1 MEKSIA
7 DLFEIIKNGMELGNI
22 DIVNYPP
29 LTLAY
34 IGDAIYEIVVRT
46 YVVVNKNTQVNKLH
60 KATSNLVKAQAQSD
74 MIKSLYNELTDEE
87 YRVFKRGRNAKSVSV
102 AKNASVTEYRTATG
116 FEALMGYLYL
126 NNESERMIE
135 LIKKGLYNISRNS

>member
-7 DLFEIIKNGMELGNI
+7 DLFEIIKNGMELENI

-74 MIKSLYNELTDEE
+74 MIKSLYDELTDEE

-102 AKNASVTEYRTATG
+102 AKNASVTEYRAATG